1 MHSYNFGA
9 MIYNSYAIT
18 MLISL
23 RITKKWFSL
32 KVKVNDT
39 IESYIEISHEYEDL
53 TSAHQSDY
61 QDSFNNAWQV
71 LAIMLSISVMLA
83 VFAVIMLQVMK
94 LLQGRQNLPS
104 LSSLE
109 MQSEHDRLQRQ
120 RYSIANYSENHAGR
134 PTCQV
139 MLSSK
144 RLDINHRRR
153 SSLAKGG
160 RSNSFM

>member
-1 MHSYNFGA
+1 M
-9 MIYNSYAIT
+9 
-18 MLISL
+18 
-23 RITKKWFSL
+23 ITKKKRFIFLL

-39 IESYIEISHEYEDL
+39 IESFIEISHEYEDL
-53 TSAHQSDY
+53 SSHPSEY
-61 QDSFNNAWQV
+61 QASFNNAWQV

-120 RYSIANYSENHAGR
+120 RYSIANYSENRAGR

-144 RLDINHRRR
+144 KLDINHRRR
-153 SSLAKGG
+153 TSLAKGG
-160 RSNSFM
+160 RSNTIM